1 MSQARRDRGSATAE
15 IAVAL
20 PALVLITVVAL
31 WGVSV
36 ASVQLA
42 CTDAARSG
50 ARAAARGESL
60 PAVRAL
66 VARAVPTGAAVEI
79 SREGDQAQVDVT
91 VQVRAPGATGL
102 APLTVRARATAVTEP
117 GVATG

>member
-1 MSQARRDRGSATAE
+1 MTEDDRGSVTAE

-20 PALVLITVVAL
+20 PGLVLLTVAAL

-60 PAVRAL
+60 PAVREA
-66 VARAVPTGAAVEI
+66 VARAVPQGSTIEV
-79 SREGDQAQVDVT
+79 SRDGDQTRVAVT
-91 VQVRAPGATGL
+91 VQVRAPAPTGL
-102 APLTVRARATAVTEP
+102 APLRVRAQATAVTEP
-117 GVATG
+117 GAATP

>member
-1 MSQARRDRGSATAE
+1 MTGSHRDRGSVTAE

-20 PALVLITVVAL
+20 PGLVLITVAAL

-50 ARAAARGESL
+50 ARAAARGEPL
-60 PAVRAL
+60 PAVRQF
-66 VARAVPTGAAVEI
+66 VARALPTGAAVEV
-79 SREGDQAQVDVT
+79 SRKGDETQVDVT
-91 VQVRAPGATGL
+91 VQVRAPAPTGL
-102 APLTVRARATAVTEP
+102 GPLTVRARATAVTEP
-117 GVATG
+117 GVTTP